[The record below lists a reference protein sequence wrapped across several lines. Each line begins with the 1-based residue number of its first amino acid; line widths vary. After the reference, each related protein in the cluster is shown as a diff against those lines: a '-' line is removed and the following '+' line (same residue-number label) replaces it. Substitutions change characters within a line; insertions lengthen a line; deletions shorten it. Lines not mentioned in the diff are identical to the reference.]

1 MVLWQELNYM
11 AVDCLGVCKYHTV
24 FLSPNHP
31 TFGEFE
37 QMIRLNTGLEFTAE
51 DLWNIANRCYTIE
64 RLFNLREGMTR
75 DDDWLPDRYFDE
87 PTKLGLPVAR
97 DKCIDRD
104 RFKAMIDEYYQLH
117 EWNEEGVP
125 KADFLERMGIS
136 DL

>member
-1 MVLWQELNYM
+1 M

-31 TFGEFE
+31 TFSEFE
-37 QMIRLNTGLEFTAE
+37 KMIYLNTGLELTAL

-64 RLFNLREGMTR
+64 RLFNIREGMTR
-75 DDDWLPDRYFDE
+75 KDDWLPDRYFNE

-104 RFKAMIDEYYQLH
+104 KFNKMIDEFYEYKGLDKDG
-117 EWNEEGVP
+117 NP
-125 KADFLERMGIS
+125 KPETLKRLGLDKEPSHL
-136 DL
+136 L